1 MKKIGILGGT
11 FDPVHIAHIEIAKA
25 ALEQFDLD
33 EVRLMTGGIPPHKR
47 DRIITP
53 ADIRFHM
60 TELAS
65 ENTNGIVADD
75 FELSKTE
82 YTYTAKILTELKE
95 LHPDWEIY
103 FIIGEDS
110 LYDFPKWYEPQIIAR
125 NCVLL
130 VYPRNKETD
139 IKNLANERRKQFDA
153 DIRVIDAMVFDVS
166 STRIRE
172 RVRDGLSI
180 KGLVT
185 PKVEMFINEKGLYR

>member
-1 MKKIGILGGT
+1 
-11 FDPVHIAHIEIAKA
+11 
-25 ALEQFDLD
+25 
-33 EVRLMTGGIPPHKR
+33 
-47 DRIITP
+47 
-53 ADIRFHM
+53 M

-153 DIRVIDAMVFDVS
+153 DIRVIDAKVFDVS
-166 STRIRE
+166 SPRIRE